1 MNQNNRIHNIFTL
14 LSIIFPIA
22 LHSCENNIVAIA
34 QSTCSY
40 VLQMTKIA
48 AESSS
53 IPHTLGALDMF
64 FSERKISNYADA
76 AKFGKNNHF
85 LDDAPSFNAKM
96 NTIFKKNGDDVIP
109 KDSKVYQ
116 ALILNTSGID
126 VFMERLAFLSRLT
139 KLHAIQT
146 NEIIALV
153 GTHPHREDLRNPDYL
168 VNLPTLF
175 NTDFE
180 LASYNKD
187 IVQKNL
193 ASLNAQE
200 NWIHRDGM
208 EVAWQLVACDTAMEK
223 LKNKFRYFSG
233 ESASSFRTE
242 ELLKDLIARGLQQP
256 LSQEAPIAFVV
267 TAQAAS
273 TMQKMIESNFPQAT
287 DMIDLLIARPI
298 TGDIEEKLFNDTPQ
312 QSAMTKLFAF
322 YCLLKTIK

>member
-1 MNQNNRIHNIFTL
+1 MNQNNLIHNIFTL
-14 LSIIFPIA
+14 LVMLFPIA
-22 LHSCENNIVAIA
+22 LHSCENDIVVIA
-34 QSTCSY
+34 QNTCQY
-40 VLQMTKIA
+40 VLKMTKIA
-48 AESSS
+48 AESYS
-53 IPHTLGALDMF
+53 ISHTLGALDRF
-64 FSERKISNYADA
+64 FSEQKINNYADA

-85 LDDAPSFNAKM
+85 LDDAPSFNTRM
-96 NTIFKKNGDDVIP
+96 NTIFKKNGDDVVP
-109 KDSKVYQ
+109 KNSKIYQ

-139 KLHAIQT
+139 KLHGIQT

-153 GTHPHREDLRNPDYL
+153 GTHPHREDLRNSDYL
-168 VNLPTLF
+168 ANLPTLF
-175 NTDFE
+175 NTDFD
-180 LASYNKD
+180 LTSYNKD
-187 IVQKNL
+187 IAQKNI

-208 EVAWQLVACDTAMEK
+208 EAAWQLVACDTVMEK

-233 ESASSFRTE
+233 ENGTSFRTE
-242 ELLKDLIARGLQQP
+242 ELLKDLVARGLKQP
-256 LSQEAPIAFVV
+256 LTKEAPIAFIV

-273 TMQKMIESNFPQAT
+273 TMQKMIETHFSHAI

-298 TGDIEEKLFNDTPQ
+298 VGDIEEKLFNDTPQ